1 MWKKSLRKGNTTQFK
16 KIGSPTSI
24 VADAAG
30 KNLFLIGKELRKMSI
45 PSGNMTNISF
55 SRLSG
60 NRPGQRARVYV

>member
-30 KNLFLIGKELRKMSI
+30 KNLFLI
-45 PSGNMTNISF
+45 
-55 SRLSG
+55 
-60 NRPGQRARVYV
+60 